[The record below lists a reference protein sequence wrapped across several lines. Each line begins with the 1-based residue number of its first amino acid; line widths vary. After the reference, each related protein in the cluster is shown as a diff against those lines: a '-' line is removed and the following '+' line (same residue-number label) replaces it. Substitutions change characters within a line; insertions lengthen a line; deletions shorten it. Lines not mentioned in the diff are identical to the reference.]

1 MLKKS
6 GRKSRDTTDTL
17 VVYRTNT
24 DEKTNLTKHDL
35 NKKQLD
41 LGMLGLSYHYIV
53 DLTGKIEKGIDIESV
68 GIGTDTAISI
78 CVVGGKQNKKY
89 LNAEQQASLDLIKQ
103 FVYQKYD
110 FNSPEEYLWELYLK
124 DQTVQEKVR

>member
-110 FNSPEEYLWELYLK
+110 FNSPEEYL
-124 DQTVQEKVR
+124 